1 MSPARWFFLAAG
13 LCDGATGL
21 GLLAAPVALLGLMG
35 VASGPSDP
43 ALLRFVGAFVLG
55 VGLSYLLALVRA
67 PRPGRLSA
75 VAETTALLRWVV
87 GGYVAVAVAAGT
99 LPAAWATVAATDLA
113 LAAAQAI
120 LLSRGFFDE
129 GR

>member
-1 MSPARWFFLAAG
+1 MTPARWFFLAAG
-13 LCDGATGL
+13 LCDAGTGL
-21 GLLAAPVALLGLMG
+21 GLLVGPGLILRLMG

-55 VGLSYLLALVRA
+55 VGLAYLLALVRP

-75 VAETTALLRWVV
+75 VAETTALLRFAV

-99 LPAAWATVAATDLA
+99 LPAAWATVAATDLG
-113 LAAAQAI
+113 LAAAQVL

-129 GR
+129 PR